1 MVAIPQIQKSQGYYG
16 DLDKPVLFAA
26 ILESLSS
33 ATTKGRCRRSLL
45 NGHWTYSQVVWWRL
59 NYGSNI
65 YNEKYL
71 GIIGKTPAYYN
82 LLNSACRNRYCYGCT
97 QVKKPRSVTLL
108 NHPPPPLLH
117 HHHHFFSPR
126 NKKESLSMLVLC
138 LWLWSSEVLASTFFI
153 YLFIYTLRYLRGYI

>member
-16 DLDKPVLFAA
+16 DLDKSVLFAA

-108 NHPPPPLLH
+108 NPSSTTTIFFLREIKRKSFYVSAMSVIMIVRSLGLH
-117 HHHHFFSPR
+117 LFF
-126 NKKESLSMLVLC
+126 
-138 LWLWSSEVLASTFFI
+138 FFI
-153 YLFIYTLRYLRGYI
+153 YLYFEVP